1 MRRGSEGES
10 RDEGKC
16 IGSPR
21 HAPRMVPDTFSCS
34 ILFLCCY
41 RIASLD
47 TSHWWLYPSTPAEV
61 RLTLGALY
69 DALHPLT
76 RTRNVLRCVVGASC
90 KCRLGIHQMGDVARA
105 SCTGIEGEGAPTRAR
120 RRYFHCLVDT
130 RLAIWPIPF
139 YGIVH
144 IQ

>member
-1 MRRGSEGES
+1 MYRLATRRE
-10 RDEGKC
+10 
-16 IGSPR
+16 
-21 HAPRMVPDTFSCS
+21 MVPAIFSCS
-34 ILFLCCY
+34 IFSCVAIETRPLTLP
-41 RIASLD
+41 ID
-47 TSHWWLYPSTPAEV
+47 GSTLRHLPKYG
-61 RLTLGALY
+61 LPLGALY
-69 DALHPLT
+69 DALHPLS

-130 RLAIWPIPF
+130 RLAIGPIPF